1 LGVKQLTERR
11 RIDEVQEGTPVQAA
25 TLLRILFV
33 DDERDLVSSLSRYFR
48 LKGFETKGAYGV
60 QEGVALLEEE
70 RTANRRFDVV
80 VTDLRMPDGDGLAI
94 VRAVRRV
101 FPGVPVLVL
110 TAFGTVATS
119 VEAMRL
125 GAVTMLEKPIPVAD
139 LEREVR
145 SAVAN
150 GAEVAAGLNAAV
162 GAGLVGNSP
171 AIRQVFDTLVRVAPS
186 NSSVLITGESGTGKE
201 LVAQAI
207 HRLSRRALGPLVAV
221 NCAAIPE
228 QLLESELFGHVRGA
242 FTGAQQA
249 RTGRFK
255 FADGGT
261 IFLDEIGEMPLLLQ
275 GKLLRVLQERVIEPL
290 GGNKAEPVD
299 FRVIAATNKDLEALA
314 AEGTFRLDLFY
325 RLNVVPLVLPPLRER
340 AGEVPVL
347 VRHFLEKTS
356 AKDLS
361 FAPAAMEALERYGW
375 PGNVRELQNLV
386 ERLAVLKGS
395 GEVALADLPSPIRAA
410 AAAPAAPAPAS
421 DGAAALPPEGIDLY
435 AALEDLEDRLINEA
449 LERSG
454 GNKNQAAKIL
464 KLNRTTLVEK
474 LKKRSKA
481 DNES

>member
-1 LGVKQLTERR
+1 VEQATPL
-11 RIDEVQEGTPVQAA
+11 QEGTP
-25 TLLRILFV
+25 LRILFV

-60 QEGVALLEEE
+60 QEGIALLEEE
-70 RTANRRFDVV
+70 RKANRRFDVI

-125 GAVTMLEKPIPVAD
+125 GAVTMLEKPIPVGD

-150 GAEVAAGLNAAV
+150 GAEVAAGLTAAV
-162 GAGLVGNSP
+162 GAGVIGNSS

-255 FADGGT
+255 LADGGT

-299 FRVIAATNKDLEALA
+299 FRVIAATNRDLESLA
-314 AEGTFRLDLFY
+314 AEGKFRLDLFY

-340 AGEVPVL
+340 TGDVPIL

-361 FAPAAMEALERYGW
+361 FAPAAMDGLERYAW

-386 ERLAVLKGS
+386 ERLAVLQGS
-395 GEVALADLPSPIRAA
+395 GEIAVADLPAPIRAA
-410 AAAPAAPAPAS
+410 AAVAPAPPAHAPDAS
-421 DGAAALPPEGIDLY
+421 LPAEGIDLY
-435 AALEDLEDRLINEA
+435 AALAELEDRLINEA

-474 LKKRSKA
+474 LKKRAKA
-481 DNES
+481 DHES

>member
-1 LGVKQLTERR
+1 
-11 RIDEVQEGTPVQAA
+11 VQEGTP
-25 TLLRILFV
+25 LRILFV

-60 QEGVALLEEE
+60 ADGVALLEEE
-70 RTANRRFDVV
+70 RAAGRRLDVV
-80 VTDLRMPDGDGLAI
+80 VTDLRMPDGDGLAV
-94 VRAVRRV
+94 VRAVRRI
-101 FPGVPVLVL
+101 FPGCPVLVL

-145 SAVAN
+145 SAVAT
-150 GAEVAAGLNAAV
+150 GAEVEAGLSAAV
-162 GAGLVGNSP
+162 GAGVVGNSA
-171 AIRQVFDTLVRVAPS
+171 AIREVFDTLVRVAPS

-201 LVAQAI
+201 LIAQAV

-255 FADGGT
+255 LADGGT
-261 IFLDEIGEMPLLLQ
+261 IFLDEIGEMPLILQ

-290 GGNKAEPVD
+290 GGNKGEPVD

-314 AEGTFRLDLFY
+314 AEGKFRLDLFY
-325 RLNVVPLVLPPLRER
+325 RLNVVPLVLPRLRDR
-340 AGEVPVL
+340 KGDVPVL
-347 VRHFLEKTS
+347 VRHFLDKVS
-356 AKDLS
+356 AKDLI
-361 FAPAAMEALERYGW
+361 FTAEAMDALERYSW

-386 ERLAVLKGS
+386 ERLAVLKGA
-395 GEVALADLPSPIRAA
+395 GEVALADLPGPIRAGMG
-410 AAAPAAPAPAS
+410 PQVPAS
-421 DGAAALPPEGIDLY
+421 QLPASELAAGTSALPPEGIDLY
-435 AALEDLEDRLINEA
+435 AALAELEDRLINEA

-474 LKKRSKA
+474 LKKRAKA

>member
-1 LGVKQLTERR
+1 VGEA
-11 RIDEVQEGTPVQAA
+11 TPVQAG
-25 TLLRILFV
+25 TPLRILFV

-60 QEGVALLEEE
+60 QEGIALLEEE
-70 RTANRRFDVV
+70 RKANHRFDVV

-150 GAEVAAGLNAAV
+150 GAEVAAGLTAAV
-162 GAGLVGNSP
+162 GAGVIGSSP

-255 FADGGT
+255 LADGGT
-261 IFLDEIGEMPLLLQ
+261 IFLDEIGEMPMLLQ

-290 GGNKAEPVD
+290 GGNKGEPVD
-299 FRVIAATNKDLEALA
+299 FRVIAATNKDLEALS
-314 AEGTFRLDLFY
+314 AEGKFRLDLFY

-340 AGEVPVL
+340 TGDVPTL
-347 VRHFLEKTS
+347 VRHFLDK
-356 AKDLS
+356 APAQDLS
-361 FAPAAMEALERYGW
+361 FAPAAMDALERYAW

-386 ERLAVLKGS
+386 ERLAVLQGS
-395 GEVALADLPSPIRAA
+395 GEITVADLPAPIRAA
-410 AAAPAAPAPAS
+410 AAAVRPTPPVQAA
-421 DGAAALPPEGIDLY
+421 DAALPAEGIDLY
-435 AALEDLEDRLINEA
+435 AALAELEDRLINEA

-474 LKKRSKA
+474 LKKRAKA